1 MRDQV
6 RRVLRGLRTG
16 RTRRAVPD
24 APAVSRIRRGKSRHS
39 DMPAIV
45 AFWLQRLPTPCW
57 TQMIG
62 LSGAGPA
69 CLDSCPRLPHARAGF
84 GVRDNRRF
92 YGLDAAQT
100 HVAAKSTAAGEQ
112 RCTHPMPCPCDADAG
127 ETTAKLCPP
136 TSRKGEALR
145 PPIKKKKK
153 KLDVLR
159 SATCR
164 RTRS

>member
-1 MRDQV
+1 
-6 RRVLRGLRTG
+6 
-16 RTRRAVPD
+16 
-24 APAVSRIRRGKSRHS
+24 
-39 DMPAIV
+39 
-45 AFWLQRLPTPCW
+45 
-57 TQMIG
+57 MIG

-136 TSRKGEALR
+136 TSQ
-145 PPIKKKKK
+145 
-153 KLDVLR
+153 
-159 SATCR
+159 R
-164 RTRS
+164 RERRLGLP

>member
-136 TSRKGEALR
+136 REGRGDSASHKKEKEETRR
-145 PPIKKKKK
+145 P
-153 KLDVLR
+153 
-159 SATCR
+159 
-164 RTRS
+164 